1 MSRNLGIQLNRSS
14 AMNVFVNMVLK
25 TGWQEK
31 GCVATPNK
39 AFKPLAKLARTL
51 STPHRVAFG
60 FAIFT
65 QTALHAERRLTG
77 R

>member
-1 MSRNLGIQLNRSS
+1 M
-14 AMNVFVNMVLK
+14 AY
-25 TGWQEK
+25 
-31 GCVATPNK
+31 NK
-39 AFKPLAKLARTL
+39 AFKPLARLARTL

-77 R
+77 RYA